1 MQSCF
6 PTIVKAIHPS
16 IDLEKDRFELRKEDR
31 PVIENRED
39 KEKERY
45 VMKNTKP
52 EFRRIAHPKYRNI
65 SSQPAV
71 EVIKGE

>member
-16 IDLEKDRFELRKEDR
+16 IDLEKDRFELKKDDR
-31 PVIENRED
+31 PVIETRED
-39 KEKERY
+39 KPKEGY
-45 VMKNTKP
+45 VVKTAKP

-71 EVIKGE
+71 EVIKSE